1 MPDRGECRTREADPG
16 EEDVAV
22 PLTTALRTGTLATWC
37 RQRLTGLDQV
47 ARDVAR
53 AAARAP
59 QTTLSGPTPGADSQ
73 LVGGIVDARLAALVQ
88 PAPPYAALQGLLAGQ
103 LVSPGAAARIALS
116 FPTHRE
122 LPDEVATVAHTLHPS
137 PREWL
142 QIPAPAA
149 TSTDP
154 PWGDSVFPDLANRGH
169 LFHHEHAPCGQVG
182 TAGAER
188 ALARSYGVWA
198 LAEAA
203 YRSGHSPRALS
214 ALAHRGPVTTETLR
228 AAVPD
233 GSAHEA
239 AALVRALATSENLPT
254 LLAWGA
260 ERPPEAAGIG
270 YASPTLIPHFA
281 DADLLVGTTLLDV
294 KVSAHAAQ
302 PRRVRAW
309 LQQVLGYAWLDVS
322 DRWGIQHVGLV
333 LARQG
338 LLVRWDLQS
347 LTAAAFGDTDPLAG
361 VQQFRRLCQTAAHAE
376 RKPPFPDD
384 VFSP

>member
-1 MPDRGECRTREADPG
+1 MQSREADQG
-16 EEDVAV
+16 EGESAV
-22 PLTTALRTGTLATWC
+22 PLTTALRAGALAAWC
-37 RQRLTGLDQV
+37 QQRLTGLDQV

-53 AAARAP
+53 TAARAP
-59 QTTLSGPTPGADSQ
+59 QPTHSGPTPGADSQ

-103 LVSPGAAARIALS
+103 LLSPDAAAGIALS
-116 FPTHRE
+116 FPSHRG
-122 LPDEVATVAHTLHPS
+122 LPDEVATMAHTLRPS

-142 QIPAPAA
+142 QVPAPGA

-154 PWGDSVFPDLANRGH
+154 PWGDSVFPDLAARGH
-169 LFHHEHAPCGQVG
+169 LFHREHAPCGHVA

-188 ALARSYGVWA
+188 ALARTYGVWA

-203 YRSGHSPRALS
+203 YRSGRSPRALS
-214 ALAHRGPVTTETLR
+214 AVAQHAPITTDVLR

-233 GSAHEA
+233 GSVHEA

-254 LLAWGA
+254 LRAWGA
-260 ERPPEAAGIG
+260 ERLPQGPGIG
-270 YASPTLIPHFA
+270 YASPALIPHFA
-281 DADLLVGTTLLDV
+281 DADLLVGSTLLDV
-294 KVSAHAAQ
+294 KVSARADQ

-309 LQQVLGYAWLDVS
+309 LQQVLGYAWLDIS
-322 DRWGIQHVGLV
+322 DRWGIRHVGLV

-338 LLVRWDLQS
+338 LLVRWDLKS
-347 LTAAAFGDTDPLAG
+347 LTAAAFGAADPLAG
-361 VQQFRRLCQTAAHAE
+361 VEQFRRLCHTAARAE

-384 VFSP
+384 DLTS

>member
-1 MPDRGECRTREADPG
+1 M
-16 EEDVAV
+16 
-22 PLTTALRTGTLATWC
+22 PLTTALRSGALSRWCEQQLA
-37 RQRLTGLDQV
+37 GLDQV

-53 AAARAP
+53 AAAARATGAIGAAP
-59 QTTLSGPTPGADSQ
+59 SPGADGQ

-103 LVSPGAAARIALS
+103 LVSPAAAASIALS

-122 LPDEVATVAHTLHPS
+122 LPEEVATVAHTLRPS

-142 QIPAPAA
+142 QIPAPGT
-149 TSTDP
+149 TSADR
-154 PWGDSVFPDLANRGH
+154 PWGDSVFPDLATRGH
-169 LFHHEHAPCGQVG
+169 VFHREHAPSGQV
-182 TAGAER
+182 APVGAER
-188 ALARSYGVWA
+188 ALARTYGVWA

-203 YRSGHSPRALS
+203 YRSGRSPRALS
-214 ALAHRGPVTTETLR
+214 ALAHREPATTDTLR

-233 GSAHEA
+233 DSVHEA

-254 LLAWGA
+254 LLAWAA
-260 ERPPEAAGIG
+260 ERPPQGPGIG

-281 DADLLVGTTLLDV
+281 DADLLVGSTLLDV
-294 KVSAHAAQ
+294 KVSAHADQ

-322 DRWGIQHVGLV
+322 HRWDVQHVGLALV
-333 LARQG
+333 RQG
-338 LLVRWDLQS
+338 LLVRWDLES
-347 LTAAAFGDTDPLAG
+347 LTASAFGDADPLDG
-361 VQQFRRLCQTAAHAE
+361 VDQFRRLCHAEARGE

-384 VFSP
+384 VLAP